1 MLLQLKFHNIFAF
14 QSGAKTIVAIAMS
27 FIEDINRWSS
37 RTVDLIVTSAVR
49 LYNEAVVLHKTN
61 EITLCQL
68 PRKLY
73 IGEISLELQI
83 LSPTLCES
91 EMCEESMKSFF
102 EEHTMAYMVRNG
114 NVCVAVIRVLNQF
127 FFFDS
132 TPCFKKSAVPA
143 ESTDSMAAR
152 VMRFKNFTQL
162 LEHLRGCKLLPTD
175 SGYVNQVLMGPI
187 KCWRNN

>member
-1 MLLQLKFHNIFAF
+1 MIDF

-37 RTVDLIVTSAVR
+37 RTVDLIVTSGVR
-49 LYNEAVVLHKTN
+49 LYNESVVLHKSA

-73 IGEISLELQI
+73 IGDISLDLQI

-91 EMCEESMKSFF
+91 EICYESLKSFF
-102 EEHTMAYMVRNG
+102 EEHTMAYMVRNR
-114 NVCVAVIRVLNQF
+114 NVCIAVIRVLNQF

-132 TPCFKKSAVPA
+132 TPFFKMTAMSEAPAVD
-143 ESTDSMAAR
+143 STAAR
-152 VMRFKNFTQL
+152 VIRFKNFQQL

-175 SGYVNQVLMGPI
+175 SEIAGQILMGPI